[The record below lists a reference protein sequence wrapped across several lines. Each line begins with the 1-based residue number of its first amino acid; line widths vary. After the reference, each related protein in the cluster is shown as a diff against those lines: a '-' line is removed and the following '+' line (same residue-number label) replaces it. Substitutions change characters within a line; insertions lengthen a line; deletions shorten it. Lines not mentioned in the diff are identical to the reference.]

1 MKILH
6 LDIETFPNTVYTWG
20 LWDQNIP
27 IEMIVEPGK
36 VACWGAMWD
45 GASHVM
51 FDSVH
56 NSTQRQMLKGIHGL
70 LNEADAVVTYNGDKF
85 DLPWLRGDFATVGL
99 KPIAPVKSIDLLKT
113 VRTQFRFPSNKLQ
126 YVSRVFGIGEKVK
139 HSGFELWQQCMAGD
153 PAAWA
158 KMEEYNIQ
166 DVLLLERLYN
176 KIKGSIKNHPNH
188 SVFTGHLVCPNCGSE
203 HRHIRGYSDTQA
215 GRYPRYQCTDCGK
228 YYRGNTSVASKKK
241 MLPL

>member
-20 LWDQNIP
+20 LWDQNIGIDM
-27 IEMIVEPGK
+27 IEEPGK

-45 GASHVM
+45 GADAVM
-51 FDSVH
+51 FDSIH
-56 NSTQRQMLKGIHGL
+56 RSTQRQMLKGIHGL

-85 DLPWLRGDFATVGL
+85 DLPWLRGDFIRVGL
-99 KPIAPVKSIDLLKT
+99 SPTAPVRSIDLLKT

-126 YVSRVFGIGEKVK
+126 YVSTALGIGEKLQ
-139 HSGFELWQQCMAGD
+139 HEGFPLWKKCMAGE
-153 PAAWA
+153 AEAW
-158 KMEEYNIQ
+158 KTMEEYNIQ
-166 DVLLLERLYN
+166 DVLLLGRLYD
-176 KIKGSIKNHPNH
+176 KLKGFIKNHPNH

-203 HRHIRGYSDTQA
+203 HRRIRGYSDTQA
-215 GRYPRYQCTDCGK
+215 GRYHRFQCKDCGK
-228 YYRGNTSVASKKK
+228 YYRGNTSVAAKEK